1 MKLLFVIDN
10 LGTGGAQRQMVN
22 LAVGLI
28 ARGYRIHIFCYS
40 PGDKLAQP
48 LRDAGV
54 SITWWEKR
62 SRYSFD
68 VIFALYKIIAS
79 EHFDAVLSFLTTPN
93 FYALIASRLAKGRQ
107 LP

>member
-28 ARGYRIHIFCYS
+28 AKGHQVRIFCYS

-54 SITWWEKR
+54 SITWREKR

-68 VIFALYKIIAS
+68 VILALYKIIAS
-79 EHFDAVLSFLTTPN
+79 EHFDAVLHFSQHQISTH
-93 FYALIASRLAKGRQ
+93 
-107 LP
+107 